1 MEANRF
7 EQLMQRQAQIPL
19 RRKSTTII
27 RVEVKEDEEGECCKH
42 EEPMRKPE
50 NERIPQEPVCTRP
63 HRDEASKN
71 LSRSEAVRIGKEE
84 CFANMNMILQE
95 YYLK

>member
-1 MEANRF
+1 
-7 EQLMQRQAQIPL
+7 MQMQAQVPL

-27 RVEVKEDEEGECCKH
+27 RVEVKEDEEGYHH
-42 EEPMRKPE
+42 EEPRNPE
-50 NERIPQEPVCTRP
+50 SERVPQEAVCKRP
-63 HRDEASKN
+63 HSDEANKN

-84 CFANMNMILQE
+84 CFANMNLVLQE

>member
-1 MEANRF
+1 
-7 EQLMQRQAQIPL
+7 MQMQAQVPL

-27 RVEVKEDEEGECCKH
+27 RVEVKEDEDGRHH
-42 EEPMRKPE
+42 EEPRRNHE
-50 NERIPQEPVCTRP
+50 SDRVSQEAVCTRP
-63 HRDEASKN
+63 HRDEANKN

-84 CFANMNMILQE
+84 CFANMNLVLQE